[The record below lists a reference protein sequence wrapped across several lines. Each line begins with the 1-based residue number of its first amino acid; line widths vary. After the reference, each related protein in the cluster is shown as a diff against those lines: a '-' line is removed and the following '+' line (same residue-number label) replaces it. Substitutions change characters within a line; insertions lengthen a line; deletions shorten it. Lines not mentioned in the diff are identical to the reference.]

1 MMAHNIINGTPFDD
15 ILYDTP
21 DHDTINGFGGNDE
34 IEAFAGGSDTLNGW
48 AGDDELYSY
57 DEDDILDGG
66 SGVDLMNGG
75 DGNDIYYVDHMRD
88 VVEENFFGGGVDTVW
103 SSVSYTLSHA
113 DKGIEHLILSGV
125 ASITGT
131 GNGLDNILVGNSVNN
146 VLVGNGGADQLF
158 GGNGNDYVNG
168 GIGNDVLNGGAGI
181 DYADYTN
188 GTRDGQAFIGATAGV
203 TVNLNLVW
211 AQNTKGAG
219 LDTLVNIENINATNF
234 NDSLTGNASNN
245 VFWGKGGNDQLSSG
259 SGNDT
264 LIGGDG
270 RDTFTG
276 GTGNDKFVYKLV
288 NDSPA
293 GAGRDVIKDFKGNGA
308 AIGDQID
315 LTAID
320 ANVLKSGNQA
330 FIFGGPFT
338 AGHLRY
344 NTTTGILSGNTDSDA
359 AAEFEIQLLGA
370 PALVV
375 GGAGTDILL

>member
-1 MMAHNIINGTPFDD
+1 MAHNIINGTPFDD
-15 ILYDTP
+15 LLHDTP

-34 IEAFAGGSDTLNGW
+34 IEAGAGGSDTLNGG
-48 AGDDELYSY
+48 AGNDELYSY

-66 SGVDLMNGG
+66 SGADLMNGG
-75 DGNDIYYVDHMRD
+75 DGNDIYYVDHVRD
-88 VVEENFFGGGVDTVW
+88 KAEENFFGGGVDTVW

-131 GNGLDNILVGNSVNN
+131 GNGLYNILVGNGGNN
-146 VLVGNGGADQLF
+146 VLVGNGGDDQLF

-181 DYADYTN
+181 DYVDYTN

-203 TVNLNLVW
+203 TVNLNLVG

-245 VFWGKGGNDQLSSG
+245 VLWGKGGNDQLIGG

-276 GTGNDKFVYKLV
+276 GTGNDKFVYTLV
-288 NDSPA
+288 NDSLA

-315 LTAID
+315 LAAID

-330 FIFGGPFT
+330 FTWKGSTPGG
-338 AGHLRY
+338 AGTLWY
-344 NTTTGILSGNTDSDA
+344 AGGVLNGNIDNDA
-359 AAEFEIQLLGA
+359 AAEFQIQLTGA
-370 PALVV
+370 PAVHV
-375 GGAGTDILL
+375 TDIIL